1 VWLDKKIKLSIRN
14 ISFYIV
20 NRIKVETKKERK

>member
-20 NRIKVETKKERK
+20 NRIEVETKKERK